1 MSRTNEWIIGRGPT
15 QDDADLHGDIQVRV
29 SPYSYFD
36 AAATCHWSQVDA
48 SQTWRHTRYWNLQQA
63 DRIAALEQRVADL
76 ETVVDYLIKCP
87 NKRHSLGAL

>member
-15 QDDADLHGDIQVRV
+15 QDDADLHGDTEVRV

-48 SQTWRHTRYWNLQQA
+48 SHTWRHTRYWNLQQA
-63 DRIAALEQRVADL
+63 DRIAALEQRVADWGFY
-76 ETVVDYLIKCP
+76 DI
-87 NKRHSLGAL
+87 